1 MGGKSTY
8 NRLPP
13 IIAIITH
20 DITKTYYK
28 SKNGVNMKRKTK
40 RKTKRKPTGG
50 RIVRI
55 IKKIND
61 IFDPPQVYYRD
72 FKTGRVE
79 YYNRPTKK
87 GKGG

>member
-1 MGGKSTY
+1 
-8 NRLPP
+8 
-13 IIAIITH
+13 
-20 DITKTYYK
+20 
-28 SKNGVNMKRKTK
+28 MKRKTK
-40 RKTKRKPTGG
+40 RRKTKRKSKSIG
-50 RIVRI
+50 IVRI

-87 GKGG
+87 GKGE